1 MEWIRTWHA
10 RNIEEKVLLKRDQ
23 ETLMGIRINLQY
35 IIGKGDRDQDREE
48 EVGKILEGII
58 LDKNLTK
65 KSS

>member
-1 MEWIRTWHA
+1 
-10 RNIEEKVLLKRDQ
+10 
-23 ETLMGIRINLQY
+23 MGIRINLQY

-58 LDKNLTK
+58 LDKELTK